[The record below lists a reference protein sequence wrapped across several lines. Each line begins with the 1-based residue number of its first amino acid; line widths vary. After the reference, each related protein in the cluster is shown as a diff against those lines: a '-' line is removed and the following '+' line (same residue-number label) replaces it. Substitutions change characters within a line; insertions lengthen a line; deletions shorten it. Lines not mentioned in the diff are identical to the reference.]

1 MNRVVL
7 SQVPAM
13 PWKNGG
19 GLTRELLAWPQPQ
32 DWRVRLSVAEVAAD
46 GPFSAYP
53 GVTRWFAVLD
63 GAGVDLQVG
72 GVSNRLV
79 TGSAPLC
86 FDGAAAAHCRLLD
99 GPTQDF
105 NLMLRGASGRLRR
118 VDARLERRVDAPALI
133 AVYAHAER
141 AAARFGTQEVVL
153 EPGTLLW
160 DVQDPG
166 SAWEVPSAGALC
178 VEVPL

>member
-1 MNRVVL
+1 MNRVEL
-7 SQVPAM
+7 SQMPAL

-53 GVTRWFAVLD
+53 GVTRWFAVLG

-86 FDGAAAAHCRLLD
+86 FDGGAAAHCRLLD

-105 NLMLRGASGRLRR
+105 NLMLRGAGGRLQR
-118 VDARLERRVDAPALI
+118 VEGRLERRLDAPVLI
-133 AVYAHAER
+133 AVYAHSRR
-141 AAARFGTQEVVL
+141 AAARFGTEDAVL
-153 EPGTLLW
+153 EPETLLW
-160 DVQDPG
+160 GVLDPG
-166 SAWEVPSAGALC
+166 SAWEVQAAGALC
-178 VEVPL
+178 MEVPL